1 MPTTAQPDNTK
12 FSNPEA
18 KSLTP
23 ETTKKGLTNKQKIGM
38 AAAGLA
44 LFSAIGGGAI
54 AKNMN
59 QPNQATTTEAPAN
72 PDQAPQSPSEVTTAV
87 ASAESG
93 VEKYANVMEKYVDMD
108 VDTFEA
114 LPRDERLLY
123 AEYAMDK
130 SIANGDYESAY
141 GSGDAK
147 EFQKQPVAVNID
159 NNGQEIM
166 DDHIYKYQLSGLQ
179 FVEGEVK
186 PFDIKDGAKVL
197 SAAYYEVGKSSVV
210 SSEYLGTKKNGESLP
225 TVAITKEEATAI
237 NTSEIQDGIDL
248 EGNKVK
254 YKVVTYYDENAKTLY
269 AKYVYHEFTNY
280 DGSRKSVWLMDI
292 NDYSIDGLNANGSVK

>member
-1 MPTTAQPDNTK
+1 MPITAQPGNTN
-12 FSNPEA
+12 FSSPEA
-18 KSLTP
+18 TKLTP
-23 ETTKKGLTNKQKIGM
+23 EKKGLTNKQKLGM
-38 AAAGLA
+38 AAAALA
-44 LFSAIGGGAI
+44 LFSAIGGGVA

-59 QPNQATTTEAPAN
+59 QPNQSTTTEAPAN

-93 VEKYANVMEKYVDMD
+93 VEKYADVMEKYVEMD

-130 SIANGDYESAY
+130 SIANGDYEHSY
-141 GSGDAK
+141 GAGDAK
-147 EFQKQPVAVNID
+147 EFQKQPVAVDID

-166 DDHIYKYQLSGLQ
+166 DGHIYKRQLSLLQ
-179 FVEGEVK
+179 FVEGETK
-186 PFDIKDGAKVL
+186 PYDLKDGEKVL
-197 SAAYYEVGKSSVV
+197 SAVYYEVGKRPIVTQ
-210 SSEYLGTKKNGESLP
+210 EYVGHKKTGEGLS
-225 TVAITKEEATAI
+225 TAVTTISEATAT

-248 EGNKVK
+248 EGDKVK
-254 YKVVTYYDENAKTLY
+254 YKIVTYYNENAKTIY

-280 DGSRKSVWLMDI
+280 DGTRKSVWLLDM
-292 NDYSIDGLNANGSVK
+292 NSLSIDGLNASSSVK